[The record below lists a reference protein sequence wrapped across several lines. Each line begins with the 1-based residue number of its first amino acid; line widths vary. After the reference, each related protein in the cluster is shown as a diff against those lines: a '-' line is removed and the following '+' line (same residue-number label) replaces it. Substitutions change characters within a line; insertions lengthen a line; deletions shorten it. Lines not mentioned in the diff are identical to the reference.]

1 MPRPNKYTQ
10 ISMDTKQKLIEA
22 VNRGEAMKNAC
33 LTLQIPVR
41 SGQRIYQKYRE
52 NGELV
57 PNEQRGGYKPLM
69 KGEAG

>member
-1 MPRPNKYTQ
+1 MSRPNKYIQ
-10 ISMDTKQKLIEA
+10 ISMDTKQKLID
-22 VNRGEAMKNAC
+22 VNRGEAMKNVC

-57 PNEQRGGYKPLM
+57 PNEQRGG
-69 KGEAG
+69 